1 MTLNNYYDVIFFIS
15 HRLNLLVYRL
25 KIMFARFVDL
35 SCVELFLFLI
45 FMRSVRSFSNYKTY
59 FFSKCC
65 VSCGFECMVELVK
78 QNWYL
83 EADFHHSNRLN
94 V

>member
-1 MTLNNYYDVIFFIS
+1 MTLNYDVIYFIS
-15 HRLNLLVYRL
+15 HCLNLLVNRM
-25 KIMFARFVDL
+25 KTMFARYVDL

-45 FMRSVRSFSNYKTY
+45 CMQFVRSFSNYKTY
-59 FFSKCC
+59 SKCC

-78 QNWYL
+78 RNWYL
-83 EADFHHSNRLN
+83 EPDFHHSSRLN